1 MINRF
6 ESYPNQKL
14 LINILIGLGL
24 ISIPILT
31 SPDVNAGFELF
42 FIRPFQRNFIS
53 YILLTFFFFCSYYYI
68 IPQFYFKKR
77 WVLLFFVLIA
87 GYLLVIEFPQ
97 LIINESSLSNS
108 IHKHPDHI
116 NKIKNQDV
124 FNPLSLFISSQNHFL
139 QYFGIFFLSLFLR
152 VNERLNEIKNDK
164 LIAEISYLK
173 SQINPHFLF
182 NTLNSLY
189 ALALTNSAKAPEA
202 ILKLSSLMRYVVAES
217 SENYISLD
225 REVNYIKDFLDLQQ
239 LRLTEQTILTASF
252 EGDFNDYKITP
263 LVLICIIENA
273 FKYGADV
280 ENSSEITVSLVVKD
294 NFLKLIVLN
303 TIVNLEDKKE
313 IRSTKQGLKNTRK
326 QLDLFY
332 PNKYNLTIENDSKTY
347 KVNLEI
353 QLK

>member
-14 LINILIGLGL
+14 LINVLIGLGL

-77 WVLLFFVLIA
+77 WVFLFFILIA

-97 LIINESSLSNS
+97 LIISDSSFSNTLNRLSRPPNS
-108 IHKHPDHI
+108 IND
-116 NKIKNQDV
+116 QDG

-189 ALALTNSAKAPEA
+189 ALALTKSNKAPEA
-202 ILKLSSLMRYVVAES
+202 ILKLSNLMRYVVAKS
-217 SENYISLD
+217 AENYISLD
-225 REVNYIKDFLDLQQ
+225 REVNYIKDFIDLQQ
-239 LRLTEQTILTASF
+239 LRLTDKTKLITYF
-252 EGDFNDYKITP
+252 KGDFKSYKITP

-280 ENSSEITVSLVVKD
+280 ENSSEIIVSLVVE
-294 NFLKLIVLN
+294 NNTLQLKVDN
-303 TIVNLEDKKE
+303 TIVDSETQKKSL
-313 IRSTKQGLKNTRK
+313 STEQGLKNTKK

-332 PNKYNLTIENDSKTY
+332 QNKYNITIKNDFKNY